1 MPIKSRYQVDIPAV
15 DLATYIFQ
23 SPTASISNHKAFLDA
38 TSPEK
43 YFLSFPDFRL
53 WSQRFAAGLRAAGFQ
68 PGDRLLLFSGN
79 TIFFPAVLIGT
90 VMAGGIFTGAN
101 PTYVA
106 RELAYQ
112 LRDSGA
118 RFLICAEQSMA
129 TGLEAA
135 RSIGM
140 AEDRVFAFDDGRA
153 AFDGTGS
160 GVAGTG
166 VRHWSALLAS
176 PEAGARF
183 AWQPL
188 TAPDDLRRTVV
199 LNYSSGTTGVPKG
212 VEITH
217 RNYVANTHQTLSWA
231 RMDPGFAENAARARY
246 LAFVPFYH
254 AMGQTLFCAH
264 APLVGIPVYVMQKFD
279 FARMLDCIQRHRITD
294 LTLVPPVVVSLAKHP
309 LVANY
314 DLSSVERVG
323 CGAAPLSREMCAEL
337 EKRLEGP
344 GPEPNGQQQQKTKL
358 PRVNVKQGWGMT
370 EITCTATG
378 WHPTA
383 HSDSSSVG
391 ELAPNAEAK
400 IVPADHDGPSDAVQE
415 LPRGARGELWIRAP
429 NVMKGYWGRPDATAE
444 ALTPDGWLKTGDI
457 AYADEA
463 GFLWIV
469 DRKKELIKVK
479 GNQVAPAELE
489 AVLLENE
496 GLADAAVVG
505 VTTPRGEEVPRAYVV
520 RGEGGRRLTEGD
532 VVAWMDGRVSR
543 NKRLAG
549 GVKFVEAIP
558 KNPSGKILR
567 KVLRDQAQAEVSRE
581 AKL

>member
-1 MPIKSRYQVDIPAV
+1 MPIKSRYQADIPAV
-15 DLATYIFQ
+15 DLSTYLFQ
-23 SPTASISNHKAFLDA
+23 SPTASLPTHKAFLDA
-38 TSPEK
+38 ISPDK
-43 YFLSFPDFRL
+43 YFLTFPEFRL
-53 WSQRFAAGLRAAGFQ
+53 WTQRFAAGLQAAGFQ

-79 TIFFPAVLIGT
+79 TIFFPVVLIGT

-112 LRDSGA
+112 LKDSGA
-118 RFLICAEQSMA
+118 RFLICSEQSMG

-140 AEDRVFAFDDGRA
+140 GEDRIFAFDDGYA
-153 AFDGTGS
+153 TFDGKGK

-166 VRHWSALLAS
+166 VRHWSTLLAS
-176 PEAGARF
+176 PETGAKF
-183 AWQPL
+183 AWQKL
-188 TAPDDLRRTVV
+188 TAPDDLHRTVV

-231 RMDPGFAENAARARY
+231 RMDPQFEERTNRARY

-254 AMGQTLFCAH
+254 AMGQTIFCAH

-279 FARMLDCIQRHRITD
+279 FTRMLDCIQRHRITD
-294 LTLVPPVVVSLAKHP
+294 LALVPPVVVALAKHP
-309 LVANY
+309 SVANY
-314 DLSSVERVG
+314 DLSSIERVG
-323 CGAAPLSREMCAEL
+323 CGAAPLSREMCVEL
-337 EKRLEGP
+337 ERRLSPDG
-344 GPEPNGQQQQKTKL
+344 L
-358 PRVNVKQGWGMT
+358 RVNVKQGWGMT

-383 HSDSSSVG
+383 RSESSSVG

-400 IVPADHDGPSDAVQE
+400 IVPADGSSDDE
-415 LPRGARGELWIRAP
+415 LPRRERGELWIRAP
-429 NVMKGYWGRPDATAE
+429 NVMKGYWNKPAATAE
-444 ALTPDGWLKTGDI
+444 TLTPDGWLKTGDI
-457 AYADEA
+457 AYADDD

-489 AVLLENE
+489 ALLLENE

-505 VTTPRGEEVPRAYVV
+505 VTIKGEEVPRAYVV
-520 RGEGGRRLTEGD
+520 RSEKGQGLTEQD
-532 VVAWMDGRVSR
+532 VVAFMDGRVSKT
-543 NKRLAG
+543 KRLAG
-549 GVKFVEAIP
+549 GVKFVDAIP
-558 KNPSGKILR
+558 KNPVSVHESVSSVVG
-567 KVLRDQAQAEVSRE
+567 VLRLTVHVCRAGRSCGR
-581 AKL
+581 

>member
-23 SPTASISNHKAFLDA
+23 SPTASLPGHKAFLDA

-43 YFLSFPDFRL
+43 YFLTFPDFRL
-53 WSQRFAAGLRAAGFQ
+53 WTQRFAAGLLAAGFQ

-79 TIFFPAVLIGT
+79 TIFFPAVLVGT

-135 RSIGM
+135 RSIDM
-140 AEDRVFAFDDGRA
+140 AEDRVFAFDDGRTT
-153 AFDGTGS
+153 FE
-160 GVAGTG
+160 GVGKGVHGTG

-176 PEAGARF
+176 PDAGARF
-183 AWQPL
+183 AWQKL
-188 TAPDDLRRTVV
+188 TTPAELQRTVV

-231 RMDPGFAENAARARY
+231 RMDPLFAERTARSRY

-254 AMGQTLFCAH
+254 AMGQTIFCAH
-264 APLVGIPVYVMQKFD
+264 APLIGIPVYVMQKFD
-279 FARMLDCIQRHRITD
+279 FTRMLDCIQRHRITD
-294 LTLVPPVVVSLAKHP
+294 LTLVPPVVVALAKHP
-309 LVANY
+309 LVADY
-314 DLSSVERVG
+314 DLSSVERVA

-337 EKRLEGP
+337 ERRLSPDG
-344 GPEPNGQQQQKTKL
+344 L
-358 PRVNVKQGWGMT
+358 RVNVKQGWGMT

-378 WHPTA
+378 WHPSA
-383 HSDSSSVG
+383 RSDSASVG

-400 IVPADHDGPSDAVQE
+400 IVPADDSSSEE
-415 LPRGARGELWIRAP
+415 LPRRGDRGELWIRAP
-429 NVMKGYWGRPDATAE
+429 NVMKGYWGRPEATAE

-457 AYADEA
+457 AYADA
-463 GFLWIV
+463 DGFLWIV

-489 AVLLENE
+489 AVLLEND

-505 VTTPRGEEVPRAYVV
+505 VTVRGGEEVPRAYVV
-520 RGEGGRRLTEGD
+520 RGEEKRGRKALTEAD
-532 VVAWMDGRVSR
+532 VLAWMDGKVSR

-549 GVKFVEAIP
+549 GVKFVDAIP

-567 KVLRDQAQAEVSRE
+567 KALRDQAQAEVSRE